1 MEEHH
6 QETAEEGAQASH
18 QQHGHWGDTA
28 QLCSEARSSSQSS
41 PPLTQSTH
49 RSGRAPADPTSHEQ
63 RGTWKH
69 LSQLPT
75 GPEGI
80 HTPRGGEL
88 QDPQYGVSRCGHLT
102 PIFLPLVSFQNDSHV
117 SDIGLSPGPQAYSQ
131 HSEPW
136 RGKVTLIALRPPG
149 PFPCGC
155 PVHAKESERCQEKG
169 AHGGEVPA
177 LGGR

>member
-28 QLCSEARSSSQSS
+28 QLYSEARSSSQSS

-80 HTPRGGEL
+80 HRPRCGEL
-88 QDPQYGVSRCGHLT
+88 QGPQYGVSRCGHLT
-102 PIFLPLVSFQNDSHV
+102 PVFLPLVSFQNDSH
-117 SDIGLSPGPQAYSQ
+117 GFQ
-131 HSEPW
+131 
-136 RGKVTLIALRPPG
+136 TLGYHQGLRPTPSTVSLG
-149 PFPCGC
+149 GERSPSLPSDPLDPFPVGAQCMQRR
-155 PVHAKESERCQEKG
+155 VKG
-169 AHGGEVPA
+169 AKRKEPMEG